1 MTSAADLTTKVD
13 FTLQHLVPDIVL
25 VTKVTQSDWINF
37 AYPGVLVLNGG
48 AVFTSVADTVTNS
61 AETIS
66 YGTMKAN
73 GAVATTTATS
83 VVVDS
88 GSITRLLPYYVLN
101 GTTGEIMY
109 VTGDS
114 APGSAAATLTVKRGV
129 LGTTAVA
136 IADNAPL
143 YVLNQIVLGSAN
155 VGKDILLVLPF
166 PSNPDAP
173 FFLAQNSS

>member
-13 FTLQHLVPDIVL
+13 YQQMHLVTDVIL

-37 AYPGVLVLNGG
+37 SYPGVLVLNGG

-73 GAVATTTATS
+73 GAVATTTGTS
-83 VVVDS
+83 VIIDS
-88 GSITRLLPYYVLN
+88 GSITRLLPYYLLN

-155 VGKDILLVLPF
+155 VGKDILLVLPL

-173 FFLAQNSS
+173 LFAAQNAS